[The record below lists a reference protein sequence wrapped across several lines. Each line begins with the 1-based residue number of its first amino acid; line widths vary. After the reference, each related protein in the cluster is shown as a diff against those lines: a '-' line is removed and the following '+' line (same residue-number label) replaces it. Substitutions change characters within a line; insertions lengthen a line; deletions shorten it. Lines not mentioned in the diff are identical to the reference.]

1 MEEMEIDLQLG
12 GTETVSHQVEQGGWN
27 NVFPIIIPESESD
40 TEEEERP
47 LSPPLLNPQ
56 PVPILRGLLQGV
68 TSSVV
73 EPARQGTVT
82 RRRATRAQSQATRTS
97 ARSRW
102 PLTAG
107 SARQASAMDSFFQP
121 SRSQT
126 VQLPYTGSLVHIVG
140 DSATVSVTDPGSGNT
155 TEQSDSEES
164 LTDLEEAAAPAAPIV
179 PAASLTTVPAEGS
192 AETVGSVQRDVDGPP
207 QDSESSSP
215 VKISGPK
222 DVSSA
227 PTAPPNGPGEEE
239 GDTCSICFE
248 PWTNAGEHRLST
260 LRCGHLFGFTCI
272 DRWLRG
278 QGGKCPQ
285 CNKKAKRTDIVVLYA
300 RTLKALD
307 TSEQERMKSLLERE
321 QALRRKSEL
330 ESAQCRLQLQV
341 LTDECGRLRKQLQ
354 ELKVLMS
361 QQGCSSSQSSGSRTA
376 LSQSSSQARGGRYTF
391 NKAVMVS
398 QTGNC
403 RVLSYCE
410 PLSCLLA
417 SQPSPQATLVP
428 GCGVKKISA
437 VSMKACQYVPIH
449 AKQIRGLA
457 FSNQA
462 DSLMLSAALDS
473 TIKLT
478 SLLTNTVVQTYNT
491 GRPVWSCCWCL
502 DDPNYIYAGLN
513 NGSILVYDTRD
524 TSTYVQE
531 LAPLGSRCPVA
542 SLSYLPRAAS
552 AAFPC
557 GGLIAGTLEGGS
569 FWERKDGTTY
579 GAHLLPLETGGCTD
593 IQVEPASRHC
603 LVTYRPGKSNPSLRC
618 VLMEL
623 SRGRQINSSEDPPC
637 TCHPVQSFNAGSSC
651 KLLTKNAVFESPA
664 RDGSMLVCA
673 GDEASNSAMLWDAG
687 RGSLLQK
694 LQADQPVLDISPF
707 EVNQSSYLALL
718 TEKMVKIYK
727 WD

>member
-1 MEEMEIDLQLG
+1 MEIDLQLG
-12 GTETVSHQVEQGGWN
+12 VTETVSHQVEQGGWN
-27 NVFPIIIPESESD
+27 AVFPIIIPESESD
-40 TEEEERP
+40 IEEEERT
-47 LSPPLLNPQ
+47 
-56 PVPILRGLLQGV
+56 VPILRGLLQGV

-82 RRRATRAQSQATRTS
+82 RRRRAMRAQSQATRTS

-107 SARQASAMDSFFQP
+107 SARQASAVDSFFQP
-121 SRSQT
+121 RRSQT

-164 LTDLEEAAAPAAPIV
+164 LTDLEETAAPAAPILPTV
-179 PAASLTTVPAEGS
+179 SLTTGLAVPVEGS
-192 AETVGSVQRDVDGPP
+192 AETVGSVQRDVDGPL
-207 QDSESSSP
+207 QDLESSSP

-222 DVSSA
+222 EVSSA
-227 PTAPPNGPGEEE
+227 PIAPPNDPGEEE

-278 QGGKCPQ
+278 HGGKCPQ

-307 TSEQERMKSLLERE
+307 TSEQERMKSLLVRE

-361 QQGCSSSQSSGSRTA
+361 QQGCSSSQSRGSRTA
-376 LSQSSSQARGGRYTF
+376 LSQGSSQAPVGRYTF
-391 NKAVMVS
+391 NEAVMVS

-428 GCGVKKISA
+428 GYGFKKISA

-462 DSLMLSAALDS
+462 DSLMLSAALDN

-502 DDPNYIYAGLN
+502 DDPHCIYAGLN

-579 GAHLLPLETGGCTD
+579 RAHLLPLETGGCTD

-623 SRGRQINSSEDPPC
+623 SRGRQIDSSKDPPC

-664 RDGSMLVCA
+664 RDGAMLVCA
-673 GDEASNSAMLWDAG
+673 GDEASNSAMLWDAS

-707 EVNQSSYLALL
+707 EVNQNSYLALL

>member
-1 MEEMEIDLQLG
+1 
-12 GTETVSHQVEQGGWN
+12 
-27 NVFPIIIPESESD
+27 
-40 TEEEERP
+40 
-47 LSPPLLNPQ
+47 
-56 PVPILRGLLQGV
+56 
-68 TSSVV
+68 
-73 EPARQGTVT
+73 
-82 RRRATRAQSQATRTS
+82 
-97 ARSRW
+97 
-102 PLTAG
+102 
-107 SARQASAMDSFFQP
+107 MDSFFQP
-121 SRSQT
+121 RRSQI

-164 LTDLEEAAAPAAPIV
+164 LTDLEEAAAPAAPIMPTV
-179 PAASLTTVPAEGS
+179 SLTTGLAVPVEGS
-192 AETVGSVQRDVDGPP
+192 AETVGFVQRDVDGPL
-207 QDSESSSP
+207 QDLESSSP

-222 DVSSA
+222 EVSSA
-227 PTAPPNGPGEEE
+227 PIAPPNDPGEEE
-239 GDTCSICFE
+239 VDTCSICFE

-272 DRWLRG
+272 DHWLRG

-307 TSEQERMKSLLERE
+307 TNEQERMKSLLERE
-321 QALRRKSEL
+321 QALRRKCEL

-354 ELKVLMS
+354 ELKMLMS
-361 QQGCSSSQSSGSRTA
+361 QQGCSSSQSSGSRTTF
-376 LSQSSSQARGGRYTF
+376 SQGSSQARGGALHFQQSCDGVPDRELPR
-391 NKAVMVS
+391 AV
-398 QTGNC
+398 
-403 RVLSYCE
+403 
-410 PLSCLLA
+410 LLRA
-417 SQPSPQATLVP
+417 SQLPAGLPALPTSNT
-428 GCGVKKISA
+428 GYGFKKISA
-437 VSMKACQYVPIH
+437 VSMKVCQYIPIH

-462 DSLMLSAALDS
+462 DSLMLSAALDN

-478 SLLTNTVVQTYNT
+478 
-491 GRPVWSCCWCL
+491 
-502 DDPNYIYAGLN
+502 
-513 NGSILVYDTRD
+513 
-524 TSTYVQE
+524 
-531 LAPLGSRCPVA
+531 RCPVA

-579 GAHLLPLETGGCTD
+579 RAHLLPLETGGCTD

-623 SRGRQINSSEDPPC
+623 SRGRQIDSSEDPPC

-664 RDGSMLVCA
+664 RDEAMLVCA
-673 GDEASNSAMLWDAG
+673 GDEASNSAMLWDAS

-707 EVNQSSYLALL
+707 EVNQNSYLALL